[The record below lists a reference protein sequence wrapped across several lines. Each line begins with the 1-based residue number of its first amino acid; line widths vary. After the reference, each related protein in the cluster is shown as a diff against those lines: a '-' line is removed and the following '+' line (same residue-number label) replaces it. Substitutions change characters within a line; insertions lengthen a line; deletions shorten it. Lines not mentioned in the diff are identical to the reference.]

1 MGLNFGI
8 TVQCPVFRIPESVV
22 EKVRRITRLAVG
34 KERTKQRKNEEL
46 KYKRQK
52 GENDVERPHR
62 GRDLKRVLNDQVL

>member
-46 KYKRQK
+46 K
-52 GENDVERPHR
+52 
-62 GRDLKRVLNDQVL
+62 